1 MERYWFKARS
11 PRYGWYPASWVGWAV
26 VALWAVALMRLT
38 YYFAEQMRL
47 TGDPQN
53 LYWFIPTLILLALA
67 LLWVSWAMSA
77 PTRSRRD
84 AEK

>member
-1 MERYWFKARS
+1 
-11 PRYGWYPASWVGWAV
+11 
-26 VALWAVALMRLT
+26 MRLT